1 MDNPAEPEGP
11 GLLEP
16 ASWVDEHGDFLFRY
30 AVSRL
35 RNAEAAEEVVQ
46 QTFLAGLQHVH
57 QFSGKGSERG
67 WLTGIL
73 KRKVID
79 LIRVR
84 QRTENLVDDDG
95 GNPMDQMF
103 DRAGNWKKSVRSTL
117 MQPLD
122 SLEREEF
129 WPILRQCLHRLP
141 ANQADAFTL
150 REMEDLGTEEICKE
164 LAITPSNLWVLL
176 HRARVRLAQ
185 CMKTRWNQDRDQ
197 LDTR

>member
-1 MDNPAEPEGP
+1 MDIPAEPAP
-11 GLLEP
+11 DAPLRP
-16 ASWVDEHGDFLFRY
+16 ADWVDEHGDYLFRY
-30 AVSRL
+30 AISRL
-35 RNAEAAEEVVQ
+35 RSAEAAEEVVQ
-46 QTFLAGLQHVH
+46 QTFLAGLEHVQ
-57 QFSGKGSERG
+57 QFSGKGTERG

-84 QRTENLVDDDG
+84 QRTENLIAEDG
-95 GNPMDQMF
+95 GDPIDQMF
-103 DRAGNWKKSVRSTL
+103 DRSGHWKRSLGSTL

-129 WPILRQCLHRLP
+129 WPILRQCLHGLP
-141 ANQADAFTL
+141 TNQADAFTL
-150 REMEDLGTEEICKE
+150 REMDDMGTEEICKE

-176 HRARVRLAQ
+176 HRARIRLAQ

-197 LDTR
+197 PAPA